1 VNHGGKRVASQP
13 AAGGP
18 TSRPA
23 AGVPT
28 PAPTARSGATIVPLI
43 LAGGRG
49 ERLGSN
55 KALIDVG
62 GRPALQRV
70 LETAAEAGLA
80 PPVVVLGFAAD
91 QVGRLLTEL
100 AAVHPSLRGVKA
112 VVNPTPERGQ
122 TSSVQAGLAAV
133 PADSEA
139 VLLWP
144 VDHPLVEADDVAAIL
159 SGAAAHPECT
169 VILPSVGGRAGHPA
183 LLRRR
188 LFSPILA
195 LDAAQPLRD
204 LVRSEQARTH
214 FVALQNDALVR
225 DIDTDADLAAARRQ
239 LSPAGEAGV
248 TGEAGEAGVT
258 GEAGEGGA

>member
-1 VNHGGKRVASQP
+1 VNQGGRRVASAP
-13 AAGGP
+13 VP
-18 TSRPA
+18 RI
-23 AGVPT
+23 PT
-28 PAPTARSGATIVPLI
+28 PAPAARSGEIIVPLI

-80 PPVVVLGFAAD
+80 PPIVVLGFAAD
-91 QVGRLLTEL
+91 QVGRFLGEL
-100 AAVHPSLRGVKA
+100 AAAHPALREVRT
-112 VVNPTPERGQ
+112 VVNPAPERGQ
-122 TSSVQAGLAAV
+122 TSSVQVGLAAV
-133 PADSEA
+133 PAEAEA

-144 VDHPLVEADDVAAIL
+144 VDHPLVEADDLAAIRA
-159 SGAAAHPECT
+159 GAAAHPECT
-169 VILPSVGGRAGHPA
+169 VVLPSVGGRAGHPA

-195 LDAAQPLRD
+195 LETAQPLRD
-204 LVRSEQARTH
+204 LVRSEQERTH
-214 FVALQNDALVR
+214 FVALRNEALVR

-239 LSPAGEAGV
+239 LSPAAEAGAAS
-248 TGEAGEAGVT
+248 EAGEAAET
-258 GEAGEGGA
+258 GETGKTGEGGA